1 MPEIDVNTMS
11 ALLADF
17 NTKIKDIEE
26 RSDLLKEKL
35 SLLEG
40 NFLDYKNRTNREF
53 SLLKDSLRDIKN
65 SLEHLKGTLQHI
77 IRETAGFARKEE
89 LMMLERYMK
98 LWEPLKFV
106 RADEV
111 KEMIKEAL
119 RKKSRE
125 EK

>member
-65 SLEHLKGTLQHI
+65 SLEQLKGTLQHI

-111 KEMIKEAL
+111 KEMIKEEL
-119 RKKSRE
+119 RKRK
-125 EK
+125 K